1 MIDITQVKQITAG
14 RLSGEEGER
23 HFIYLD
29 SVNKRSIGIGRNLD
43 DVGISHNESLY
54 LLSNDLDRTIADLD
68 KFQPWWRDLD
78 PVRASVLL
86 DMAFNMGDESDS
98 KGLRTFINT
107 LDAFKSHNWQ
117 AVHDG
122 MLNSK
127 WAAQVKD
134 RATVLANAILTG
146 HF

>member
-1 MIDITQVKQITAG
+1 MFDIQQVKQSTAG

-43 DVGISHNESLY
+43 DVGISHDESLY

-68 KFQPWWRDLD
+68 KYQSWWRQLD
-78 PVRASVLL
+78 PVRASILL
-86 DMAFNMGDESDS
+86 DMAFNMGDTSTTQ
-98 KGLRTFINT
+98 GLRTFVNT
-107 LDAFKSHNWQ
+107 LTAFQSGNWQ

-122 MLNSK
+122 MLESK
-127 WAAQVKD
+127 WATQVKD
-134 RATVLANAILTG
+134 RATVLANAVLLG

>member
-1 MIDITQVKQITAG
+1 MFDIQQVKQNTSG

-43 DVGISHNESLY
+43 DVGISHDESLY

-68 KFQPWWRDLD
+68 KFQPWWRQLD

-86 DMAFNMGDESDS
+86 DMAFNMGDESQTH
-98 KGLRTFINT
+98 GLRTFANT
-107 LDAFKSHNWQ
+107 LTAFQAGNWQ
-117 AVHDG
+117 AAHDG
-122 MLNSK
+122 MINSK
-127 WAAQVKD
+127 WAEQVGQ
-134 RATVLANAILTG
+134 RAVTLANAVLLG